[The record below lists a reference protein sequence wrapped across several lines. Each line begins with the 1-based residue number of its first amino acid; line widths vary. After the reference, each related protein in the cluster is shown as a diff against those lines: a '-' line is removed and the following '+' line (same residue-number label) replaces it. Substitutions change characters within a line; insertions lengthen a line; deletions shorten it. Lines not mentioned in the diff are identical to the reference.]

1 MHGDVPLAD
10 QLQHGEGI
18 RRCRIQRRIA
28 EDRCHADQVN
38 LGVQGGEHQ
47 CNGVIGPR
55 IAVNDQ
61 AVLGGHGGIVGADAH
76 HCGA

>member
-10 QLQHGEGI
+10 QLQNREGI
-18 RRCRIQRRIA
+18 RRCRIERCIA
-28 EDRCHADQVN
+28 KDRCYTDQVD
-38 LGVQGGEHQ
+38 LWVQRSEHQ
-47 CNGVIGPR
+47 RNGVIGPR

-61 AVLGGHGGIVGADAH
+61 AVLGGHGGIVGVDAR